1 MTITEAIMTT
11 VKPPLVYGCNNDTI
25 VDDGELLI
33 LPADVIAALRI
44 FYEIITTAKT
54 YGEYAERGRAAG
66 RQNPLVR
73 GWCWWSE
80 PDDFEELI
88 QEADLD
94 PSDPFDWDQICSDG
108 SWPATLAWVMV
119 GSLNHE
125 AFDALDHLCG
135 GPPLSMGSGSDTM
148 NIPWSK
154 KGEAVAALEAAGF
167 QVVEDQEAI
176 DRLLVRDPTV
186 S

>member
-1 MTITEAIMTT
+1 MTT
-11 VKPPLVYGCNNDTI
+11 VKPPLVYGCNTEGPKQR
-25 VDDGELLI
+25 DDDELLI
-33 LPADVIAALRI
+33 LPADVIADLRI

-54 YGEYAERGRAAG
+54 YGEYSERGQAAS
-66 RQNPLVR
+66 RQNPRLE
-73 GWCWWSE
+73 GWFWFAD
-80 PDDFEELI
+80 PDDFGDSD
-88 QEADLD
+88 AVPD
-94 PSDPFDWDQICSDG
+94 PSDPFDSDLMDLITYDAWPQ
-108 SWPATLAWVMV
+108 WPATLAWFMV
-119 GSLNHE
+119 GDLDHDAN
-125 AFDALDHLCG
+125 DALAHLCG

-186 S
+186 P

>member
-1 MTITEAIMTT
+1 MTIAEAIMTT
-11 VKPPLVYGCNNDTI
+11 VNPPLVYGCNTDTI
-25 VDDGELLI
+25 VDDAELLI
-33 LPADVIAALRI
+33 LPADVIADLRI

-54 YGEYAERGRAAG
+54 YGEYSERGQAAI
-66 RQNPLVR
+66 RQNPRLERWFWNVD
-73 GWCWWSE
+73 
-80 PDDFEELI
+80 PDDFEDPD
-88 QEADLD
+88 AVPD

-108 SWPATLAWVMV
+108 SWPATLSWVMV
-119 GSLNHE
+119 DAMTQETL
-125 AFDALDHLCG
+125 DALDHLCG
-135 GPPLSMGSGSDTM
+135 GPPLSTGSGSDTM

-176 DRLLVRDPTV
+176 DRLLVRDPPV

>member
-1 MTITEAIMTT
+1 M
-11 VKPPLVYGCNNDTI
+11 KPPLVYGCNSEGLKKR
-25 VDDGELLI
+25 DDDDELLI
-33 LPADVIAALRI
+33 LPTDVIDALRI
-44 FYEIITTAKT
+44 YYEIILTPQTL
-54 YGEYAERGRAAG
+54 GEYAERGRAAG
-66 RQNPLVR
+66 HQNPLVAR
-73 GWCWWSE
+73 WCWCSE
-80 PDDFEELI
+80 PDAFEELI
-88 QEADLD
+88 QEKDLD

-108 SWPATLAWVMV
+108 SWPATLSWIMV
-119 GSLNHE
+119 DAMTQE
-125 AFDALDHLCG
+125 ALDALNDLCG

-186 S
+186 P